1 MNSNNLKHIKVV
13 AAIIRDVE
21 GRVFATQR
29 GYGKFKDYWEFP
41 GGKIEVGE
49 SPEDAL
55 HREIMEE
62 LDTEIEIEGLFDA
75 VEWDYPDFHLSM
87 KCYACHVVSGSLTLK
102 EHESAKWLLPAEL
115 NTVNWLPADAGVVEK
130 LVETK

>member
-1 MNSNNLKHIKVV
+1 MKTVEVV
-13 AAIIRDVE
+13 AAIIYNAD
-21 GRVFATQR
+21 GCIFATQR

-41 GGKIEVGE
+41 GGKIEEGE

-55 HREIMEE
+55 RREIVEE

-87 KCYACHVVSGSLTLK
+87 KCYACHVVSGTLTLK
-102 EHESAKWLLPAEL
+102 EHESAKWLRPTEL
-115 NTVNWLPADAGVVEK
+115 NTVNWLPADAGVVGK
-130 LVETK
+130 LSSE